1 MAGVELLSTCFG
13 QLNLCRIQ
21 WTVDGMNVR
30 SQRALERQGFVREG
44 LLRSHR
50 ARVDLTRADT
60 VVYAVLVEE
69 WPEARTRLQNL
80 IDQRPVNE
88 H

>member
-1 MAGVELLSTCFG
+1 MAGVEPLNTCFG

-30 SQRALERQGFVREG
+30 SQRALERSGFVREG

-50 ARVDLTRADT
+50 VRVDLTRADT
-60 VVYAVLVEE
+60 VVYSVLVDE

-80 IDQRPVNE
+80 IDQRTVNE

>member
-1 MAGVELLSTCFG
+1 MAGVEPLSTCFG

-30 SQRALERQGFVREG
+30 SQRALERSGFVREG

-50 ARVDLTRADT
+50 VRVDLTRTDT
-60 VVYAVLVEE
+60 VVYSVLVDE
-69 WPEARTRLQNL
+69 WLEARTRPQNL
-80 IDQRPVNE
+80 SDQRTVNE

>member
-1 MAGVELLSTCFG
+1 MCFG

-21 WTVDGMNVR
+21 WTVDGMNAR
-30 SQRALERQGFVREG
+30 SQRALERPGFVRQG

-50 ARVDLTRADT
+50 VRVHLTRTDT
-60 VVYAVLVEE
+60 VVYPALVDE
-69 WPEARTRLQNL
+69 WPEARTRPQNL
-80 IDQRPVNE
+80 IDQRTVDE